1 MCTLRPAATLP
12 TAAERAS
19 PWGWGCLS
27 FPDKTGMSVLN
38 NFSSPALLDLC
49 GFENVN
55 SPFRCSHLLEKKR
68 KEKLQIQNFCGDSVA
83 TAGEGHHGPRDLS
96 SAPAISSLPHH
107 LPFSWLGS
115 LPGNHISFITVAA
128 LQPSLANF
136 PVACGVFQLIKCM
149 LYFRL
154 ESPNSL
160 EEFLLSLLCPYCPH
174 SLKKEKKERHI
185 KSETQPLGTYSECH
199 STPVSYSLAL
209 LFWNIENILLWKV
222 KVI

>member
-1 MCTLRPAATLP
+1 MYTEASSHTTHLCRVGQPLRLGLLVFPCLTRPAWSA
-12 TAAERAS
+12 
-19 PWGWGCLS
+19 
-27 FPDKTGMSVLN
+27 LN

-55 SPFRCSHLLEKKR
+55 SSFRCSHLLKKKR
-68 KEKLQIQNFCGDSVA
+68 KENLQIQNFWGDSVA
-83 TAGEGHHGPRDLS
+83 TAGQGHHGPRDLP
-96 SAPAISSLPHH
+96 SAPAVSSLPHH

-136 PVACGVFQLIKCM
+136 PVACGVFQLFKWV

-154 ESPNSL
+154 ESPNPL

-174 SLKKEKKERHI
+174 SLKKEKKEDALEVRLSHWEHTVNVTPRL
-185 KSETQPLGTYSECH
+185 SGMLLRCYFET
-199 STPVSYSLAL
+199 
-209 LFWNIENILLWKV
+209 
-222 KVI
+222 